1 MNKKEL
7 ISAIIEKTEQSVNDV
22 TKALDGFI
30 EVVGE
35 TILSDK
41 VVIPGFGTFEL
52 KDVPERDGIN
62 PKTKETIHIPASKK
76 PNFKFQKSFK
86 DKFNQ

>member
-7 ISAIIEKTEQSVNDV
+7 VSAIVEKTEQSVSEV

-35 TILSDK
+35 TIVTDK
-41 VVIPGFGTFEL
+41 VIIPGFGTFEL

-62 PKTKETIHIPASKK
+62 PKTKEVIHIPASKK
-76 PNFKFQKSFK
+76 PNFKFLKTFK
-86 DKFNQ
+86 EKFNK

>member
-7 ISAIIEKTEQSVNDV
+7 ISAIVEKTEQSVNDV

-30 EVVGE
+30 DVVGE
-35 TILSDK
+35 AILNDK

>member
-7 ISAIIEKTEQSVNDV
+7 ISAIVEKTEQSVSEV

-35 TILSDK
+35 TIVTDK
-41 VVIPGFGTFEL
+41 VIIPGFGTFEL

-62 PKTKETIHIPASKK
+62 PKTKEVIRIPASKK
-76 PNFKFQKSFK
+76 PNFKFLKAFK
-86 DKFNQ
+86 EKFNK

>member
-7 ISAIIEKTEQSVNDV
+7 ISAIIEKTEQSVKEV

-35 TILSDK
+35 TILTDK
-41 VVIPGFGTFEL
+41 VDIAGFGSFEL
-52 KDVPERDGIN
+52 KETAARNGIN
-62 PKTKETIHIPASKK
+62 PATKETIHIPASKK
-76 PNFKFQKSFK
+76 PNFRFSKPFK
-86 DKFNQ
+86 DKFRQ